1 MKVHFSRV
9 LKTLLSL
16 GFFLVLIVIVFDL
29 VSRSGS
35 KVKIEEGADSSITER
50 PESRE
55 EIKYLEVIKGVKKNF
70 NFTAG
75 RHYLGKDGLYHLEG
89 NVHAVLTKRG
99 KGKEIIL
106 TGDELI
112 HDKSRSFFRLKG
124 KAKIESGDLIASSSS
139 IEYSQEKGVFSINNG
154 VVFKSERMEGMSRRM
169 EYSDLLQKIRLTGNV
184 KLHLNI
190 NLDNDL
196 PLIILTDMLE
206 FRKIG
211 KHGNAVGHVRLIQGK
226 SAVSAEKASFSLTKD
241 GDYIKEMI
249 LKGKVVAILSQDE
262 QKDQSDS
269 PENSKPS
276 FSFYQNKREIRT
288 EELVVKGFRDL
299 SQMRVFQSKQ
309 DCTIM
314 LTSSKG
320 EETEIQ
326 AGAIDISFLRDGY
339 LRDFRAS
346 QKARIIEK
354 DNKGEILRLLEG
366 NEIIIEGNRD
376 VLKLKGGDGQI
387 PRFVHQGSDITA
399 GTISF
404 NMKTGGFDASDDLK
418 GTLALVGQ
426 GKKDPG
432 LFSSDTPLFITA
444 SQLRYLPKTKR
455 FQFKEKIKIW
465 QTETVLQAEE
475 IFLQEETG
483 EIRCSGEVDLV
494 MMYQADENSPKRKVS
509 ISAEKMFYD
518 PTKKKMSFEENG
530 SIKFGEVLVEAE
542 RVFVSLDI
550 KKGGLLNILA
560 RDNVLLK
567 QGQREGQAKEAL
579 YDLKNDVIIFSGNPR
594 INDPLKGRI
603 QGDKLTFHVADDKI
617 IVENKGQERSLAV
630 IK

>member
-16 GFFLVLIVIVFDL
+16 GFFLVLIMIVFDL

-70 NFTAG
+70 DFTAG

-99 KGKEIIL
+99 EGKEIIL

-112 HDKSRSFFRLKG
+112 YDKSRSFFRLRG
-124 KAKIESGDLIASSSS
+124 KARIESGDLIASSSF

-154 VVFKSERMEGMSRRM
+154 VVFKSERMEGLSRRM
-169 EYSDLLQKIRLTGNV
+169 EYSDLQQKIRLTGNV
-184 KLHLNI
+184 KLHLKI

-206 FRKIG
+206 FSKRG
-211 KHGNAVGHVRLIQGK
+211 QRGNAVGHVRLIQGK
-226 SAVSAEKASFSLTKD
+226 STVSAEKASFSLTKD

-249 LKGKVVAILSQDE
+249 LEGKVVAILSQDE
-262 QKDQSDS
+262 QKKRPDS

-276 FSFYQNKREIRT
+276 FSLYQNRREIRT
-288 EELVVKGFRDL
+288 EKLVIQGFRDL
-299 SQMRVFQSKQ
+299 SRVHAFQAKR
-309 DCTIM
+309 DCSIRFI
-314 LTSSKG
+314 SSTG
-320 EETEIQ
+320 EETLIQ
-326 AGAIDISFLRDGY
+326 AETLDFVFAREGY
-339 LRDFRAS
+339 LRIL
-346 QKARIIEK
+346 KVLHNARIIEK
-354 DNKGEILRLLEG
+354 ERDGKILMLLEG
-366 NEIIIEGNRD
+366 KEIINRNKDILD
-376 VLKLKGGDGQI
+376 VKGGDGLI
-387 PRFVHQGSDITA
+387 PRFINQGSDITA

-404 NMKTGGFDASDDLK
+404 NMKTGGFEASGDLK

-465 QTETVLQAEE
+465 QTETALQAEE
-475 IFLQEETG
+475 IFLQEETS
-483 EIRCSGEVDLV
+483 EIRCSGKVRLV
-494 MMYQADENSPKRKVS
+494 MMYQADENSPKRKIS

-518 PTKKKMSFEENG
+518 PTKKNMSFEENG
-530 SIKFGEVLVEAE
+530 SIKFGDVLVEAE
-542 RVFVSLDI
+542 WVFVSLDV

-567 QGQREGQAKEAL
+567 QGQRKGQAKEAL

-594 INDPLKGRI
+594 IDDPLKGRI